1 MVTKSEVKTKKAEEG
16 AAKVKAVRM
25 PMTQLLVLGAWER
38 TFSTGK
44 RGFFGQVQ
52 DPSTGKRYQI
62 IGAVE
67 LTPKG

>member
-1 MVTKSEVKTKKAEEG
+1 MATTTKEKSTKGNGAKPKAQ
-16 AAKVKAVRM
+16 RLS
-25 PMTQLLVLGAWER
+25 MTQLLVLGAWER

-44 RGFFGQVQ
+44 SGFFGQVQ

-67 LTPKG
+67 IAAK

>member
-1 MVTKSEVKTKKAEEG
+1 MAKTKVIKSETPV
-16 AAKVKAVRM
+16 KVKAARM
-25 PMTQLLVLGAWER
+25 AISQLVVISAYEK

-52 DPSTGKRYQI
+52 DVSSGKRYQI

-67 LTPKG
+67 LAPKAA

>member
-1 MVTKSEVKTKKAEEG
+1 
-16 AAKVKAVRM
+16 
-25 PMTQLLVLGAWER
+25 MTQLLVLGAWER

-44 RGFFGQVQ
+44 SGFFGQVQ

-67 LTPKG
+67 IAAK

>member
-1 MVTKSEVKTKKAEEG
+1 MVTATKENKAKET
-16 AAKVKAVRM
+16 KVKAQRLAI
-25 PMTQLLVLGAWER
+25 TQLVVLGAWER

-52 DPSTGKRYQI
+52 DPSTGQRYQI

-67 LTPKG
+67 INR